1 LFRLI
6 VEIVDDEDG
15 AEADAEPVLRL
26 ITVSGG
32 TADTVAG
39 RELVV
44 ADAEGPLSAME
55 DAAAAAAAGVGV
67 DDDEYAESVVVV
79 ETETKSE
86 APEAEEVLAVTKT
99 VLVLV
104 PLAQSVVLSRV
115 VSELSWPVIPPCTPD
130 SVNLLFTS
138 SMKSQA
144 RVVPGLL
151 TRGRAKQEVLVEHG
165 MTSQVPPEHSAKEL
179 VTQAWSPSA
188 EGNRGIRIFVGW
200 VVFVRKWYEPLQ
212 GSEAFK
218 VANCR
223 FNAWASRPFCNW
235 KFEFARGRPAKVGA
249 ALMGENRR
257 KEVRRTVKVV
267 VVEGI
272 ISIKG
277 IKMS

>member
-79 ETETKSE
+79 ETETKAE

-179 VTQAWSPSA
+179 VTQAWSPS
-188 EGNRGIRIFVGW
+188 
-200 VVFVRKWYEPLQ
+200 LQ